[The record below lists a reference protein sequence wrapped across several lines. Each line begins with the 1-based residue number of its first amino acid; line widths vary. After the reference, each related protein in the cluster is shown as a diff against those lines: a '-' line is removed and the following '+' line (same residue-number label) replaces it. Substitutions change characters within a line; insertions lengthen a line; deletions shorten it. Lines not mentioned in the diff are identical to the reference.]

1 MSDTT
6 APTVTTA
13 PTPSLVAG
21 TTVEGGIVPVN
32 VAWSVSADSFV
43 NVLQRSNDGAPYET
57 MEYAARRFWPAG
69 VKQSLRRPLTGVSYR
84 YRIEPSDAAGNI
96 GTAVAGPA
104 WQVGVV
110 QDNNASLQYAGD
122 WALGSSPK
130 AFDGS
135 QRFTTKAGAS
145 ATLQFTGRSVAWIT
159 PRSSGRAHV
168 RVYVDGELA
177 GNGQHRREDA
187 GVAGDRVR
195 PQLAVS
201 GPHTLKIVAVGDH
214 RIDVDAVAVLERDP
228 RQQQLSTQPSPR
240 HPWTPSRAAT
250 AAIASAASGSA
261 HHHPNSAFAPSPARS
276 AIDRYAQSMFWAP
289 SDTVAADP
297 SR

>member
-1 MSDTT
+1 MIYAIGGYSDDFETILRSVGRLDVSDMT

-13 PTPSLVAG
+13 PTPTLVAG
-21 TTVEGGIVPVN
+21 TTVDGGIVPVN

-43 NVLQRSNDGAPYET
+43 NVLQRSNGGAPYET

-110 QDNNASLQYAGD
+110 QDNNASLQYGGS

-135 QRFTTKAGAS
+135 QRFTTKAGAT

-159 PRSSGRAHV
+159 PRSSGRGHA
-168 RVYVDGELA
+168 RVYVDGELLGTVSTA
-177 GNGQHRREDA
+177 ADTLESREIA
-187 GVAGDRVR
+187 FVHNWPA
-195 PQLAVS
+195 S
-201 GPHTLKIVAVGDH
+201 GTHTLKIVAVGDH
-214 RIDVDAVAVLERDP
+214 RIDIDAIAVL
-228 RQQQLSTQPSPR
+228 S
-240 HPWTPSRAAT
+240 
-250 AAIASAASGSA
+250 
-261 HHHPNSAFAPSPARS
+261 
-276 AIDRYAQSMFWAP
+276 
-289 SDTVAADP
+289 
-297 SR
+297 